1 MCDLELTL
9 TIHQLTKDRRMKRA
23 AQNTIVGALTLLTL
37 GTFTSCSKD
46 DDNPTDTGKTELVTN
61 NTNANLKD
69 LRTATHR
76 LEFPKLKGGNSTILT
91 HRLSNGE
98 VNFSVEW
105 DIEKKSNRWTCY
117 QIYASNTRQT
127 VKRKDQ
133 KTPNL
138 YPTDPLWTPNAF
150 FNKDPY
156 RGSGYDHGHLC
167 PSQDRVNS
175 RESNDQTFYLSN
187 MQPQVHGFNA
197 GIWELMER
205 KMRTYITY
213 TSNSKDTLF
222 ICRGGTIDKQ
232 NQFTYIKNNFIIPT
246 YYFSAALMKYK
257 VKGQGGW
264 QYKAIGFWFKH
275 ESNSGTSLK
284 PYIVSISELEE
295 KTGIDFFCNL
305 PDNIEREVEG
315 KTHEQMSITWNIQ

>member
-1 MCDLELTL
+1 MNKIT
-9 TIHQLTKDRRMKRA
+9 R
-23 AQNTIVGALTLLTL
+23 NTTVWIITLLTL

-46 DDNPTDTGKTELVTN
+46 DNNSTDNRRTEDITN
-61 NTNANLKD
+61 NTNSNLKD

-76 LEFPKLKGGNSTILT
+76 LEFPKLKGGYSTILT
-91 HRLSNGE
+91 HKLNSGE

-105 DIEKKSNRWTCY
+105 DIEKMSNRWTCY
-117 QIYASNTRQT
+117 QIYASNAQQT

-133 KTPNL
+133 KSANL
-138 YPTDPLWTPNAF
+138 YPIDPLWTSNAF
-150 FNKDPY
+150 FSYDPY

-187 MQPQVHGFNA
+187 MQPQLHGFNA
-197 GIWELMER
+197 GIWELMEK

-213 TSNSKDTLF
+213 TNGSKDTLF

-232 NQFTYIKNNFIIPT
+232 DQFAYIRSKFIVPT
-246 YYFSAALMKYK
+246 YFFSAALMKYK
-257 VKGQGGW
+257 VRGQGDW

-275 ESNSGTSLK
+275 ENNAEASLK
-284 PYIVSISELEE
+284 PYVVSIKELEDL
-295 KTGIDFFCNL
+295 TGIDFFCNL
-305 PDNIEREVEG
+305 PDNIEREVES
-315 KTHEQMSITWNIQ
+315 KTHNQMILTWNIV